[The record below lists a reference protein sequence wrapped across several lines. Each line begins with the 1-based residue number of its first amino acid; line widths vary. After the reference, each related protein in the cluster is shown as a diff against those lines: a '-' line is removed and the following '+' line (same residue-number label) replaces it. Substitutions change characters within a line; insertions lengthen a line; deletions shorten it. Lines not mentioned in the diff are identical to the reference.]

1 MNEAEYI
8 PISDSDSDS
17 SLSDD
22 NDFKHSRKEVD
33 NDYEQN
39 KTTDTT
45 IGEDSENC
53 PICFEPW
60 TSTGPHKL
68 CCLRCGHLFGHS
80 CVLRWIRSQGKQG
93 RCPQCNS
100 RAFVKDIRYIYTRNL
115 RVLDTSERDRALA
128 DLAIERAARRK
139 AEQDAAEH
147 KAKYQLLQVELNQ
160 LRDEFHSVRAIS
172 QILGRNPVA
181 TKPMTQASNLEQT
194 QTSAYRG
201 QYELMKSILLSNTGN
216 CRVMASCDYLN
227 ALCVSQP
234 SSNPIFRGFG
244 IRKIN
249 TIDQRPLK
257 YIHLHGQPIRDVS
270 FHPDAQ
276 DGILISASLDKTLRL
291 TSLLTDQVVQTYQC
305 PSPVWS
311 CCWASPNP
319 HRLFAGCSNGTV
331 QVFDVRVTS
340 GPLTALSIPDNF
352 SPVIGLQYVP
362 QNDHH
367 ALCPGGG
374 LLVGQLSKITFM
386 SEEPDTTIS
395 PNVPIVEAATEA
407 VDSRSNISV
416 TEGRVSPD
424 LFRTNSNP
432 PITPVLQSTPT
443 YSSYG
448 LPLEGSLV
456 SLSLVPDSR
465 HFLASYRPSHRLPR
479 VRHVLAEL
487 LREET
492 PSSSE
497 IPGDRFSYTC
507 REVHNLWAGDRMKM
521 LTRARLFKTSS
532 ADNTLL
538 AVAGCENAGG
548 VLVWRCDTGMRIQT
562 IQPPDTTAENP
573 LIDICPY
580 STTSPAVG
588 FSDRPMLALLSER
601 TLHLY
606 RFTTADS

>member
-1 MNEAEYI
+1 M
-8 PISDSDSDS
+8 
-17 SLSDD
+17 
-22 NDFKHSRKEVD
+22 
-33 NDYEQN
+33 
-39 KTTDTT
+39 
-45 IGEDSENC
+45 
-53 PICFEPW
+53 
-60 TSTGPHKL
+60 
-68 CCLRCGHLFGHS
+68 
-80 CVLRWIRSQGKQG
+80 
-93 RCPQCNS
+93 
-100 RAFVKDIRYIYTRNL
+100 
-115 RVLDTSERDRALA
+115 
-128 DLAIERAARRK
+128 
-139 AEQDAAEH
+139 
-147 KAKYQLLQVELNQ
+147 
-160 LRDEFHSVRAIS
+160 
-172 QILGRNPVA
+172 PVA
-181 TKPMTQASNLEQT
+181 GSHTVKSVPQLYLVMHPHQCLEQT

-331 QVFDVRVTS
+331 QVFDIRVTS
-340 GPLTALSIPDNF
+340 GPLITLSIPDNF

-362 QNDHH
+362 QSDSHT
-367 ALCPGGG
+367 LCPGGG

-386 SEEPDTTIS
+386 SEEPDTTVS
-395 PNVPIVEAATEA
+395 PNVPTVEAATEV
-407 VDSRSNISV
+407 VDNQSNISV

-432 PITPVLQSTPT
+432 PIPPVLQSTPT

-497 IPGDRFSYTC
+497 IPGDRLSYTC

-521 LTRARLFKTSS
+521 LTRARLFKTSA

-580 STTSPAVG
+580 STTSPAIG

-606 RFTTADS
+606 RWITTDS